1 MILNTLQMNPN
12 QSTSISNL
20 CNEIVQNIENKEGY
34 KNIIPTGF
42 QYLDEEF
49 GGLSLGEL
57 VVVGGRPAMGK
68 SQFVIN
74 LVANICDREPILFF
88 SFDLT
93 PSTFTS
99 RILSNRTGI
108 AVDKIIQNQL
118 LDSDINLIKMAVKQ
132 LENSKL
138 LVSDIGV
145 ANVNQT
151 IEIIKEHVGLYQTKI
166 VVIDYLQ
173 LLGMGKYNSGREA
186 EIGHICRVLKMCAN
200 ELNISIILLSQLSRA
215 VEVRGSSKI
224 PQLSDLRDS
233 GSIEQIADKVWFLYR
248 PEYYMI
254 DELNDDEFTSTD
266 CILMLIVAKNK
277 NGKTGTSYFKRDIP
291 FTIFQSIQRPSD
303 TFTFNVKRLLE
314 LENPFKK
321 DIDDDSVPF

>member
-1 MILNTLQMNPN
+1 MDTIKSQP
-12 QSTSISNL
+12 ISKL
-20 CNEIVQNIENKEGY
+20 LNEIVQNIENKDGNN
-34 KNIIPTGF
+34 NIIPTGF
-42 QYLDEEF
+42 QHLDEDF

-57 VVVGGRPAMGK
+57 VVIGGRPAMGK

-74 LVANICDREPILFF
+74 LASNICDKEPILFF

-93 PSTFTS
+93 PTTLTS

-108 AVDKIIQNQL
+108 AVSKLIRNQL
-118 LDSDINLIKMAVKQ
+118 IESDVNLIKMAAKQ

-138 LVSDIGV
+138 LVSDVGV

-151 IEIIKEHVGLYQTKI
+151 IEIIKEHVELYQTKI

-186 EIGHICRVLKMCAN
+186 EIGHICRVLKMCAK

-215 VEVRGSSKI
+215 VEVRGSSKK

-233 GSIEQIADKVWFLYR
+233 GSIEQIADKVWLLYR

-254 DELNDDEFTSTD
+254 DELDDDDATSTD
-266 CILMLIVAKNK
+266 CIVILIVAKNK
-277 NGKTGTSYFKRDIP
+277 NGKIGTSYFKRNDN
-291 FTIFQSIQRPSD
+291 FTEFNSIKKPGDSFEFNEGRLSELQKPS
-303 TFTFNVKRLLE
+303 FKE
-314 LENPFKK
+314 LNNENE
-321 DIDDDSVPF
+321 VPF

>member
-1 MILNTLQMNPN
+1 MNP
-12 QSTSISNL
+12 QLSQSISTL
-20 CNEIVQNIENKEGY
+20 SKEIVQNIENKDG
-34 KNIIPTGF
+34 NNNVIPTGF
-42 QYLDEEF
+42 EYLDEEF

-57 VVVGGRPAMGK
+57 VVIGGRPAMGK

-74 LVANICDREPILFF
+74 LVSNICDREPILFF

-108 AVDKIIQNQL
+108 TVDKIIQNQL
-118 LDSDINLIKMAVKQ
+118 IDSDVNLIKMAAKQ

-145 ANVNQT
+145 AKVNQT
-151 IEIIKEHVGLYQTKI
+151 IEIIKEHVELYQTKI

-215 VEVRGSSKI
+215 VEVRGSSKK

-233 GSIEQIADKVWFLYR
+233 GSIEQIADKVWLLYR

-254 DELNDDEFTSTD
+254 DELDDNEHTPAEYV
-266 CILMLIVAKNK
+266 LMLVVAKNK
-277 NGKTGTSYFKRDIP
+277 NGKIGVSYFKRNDN
-291 FTIFQSIQRPSD
+291 FTEFNSIKKPGDSFEFNEDRLSELQKPIF
-303 TFTFNVKRLLE
+303 KE
-314 LENPFKK
+314 LNNDNE
-321 DIDDDSVPF
+321 VPF

>member
-1 MILNTLQMNPN
+1 MNTQ
-12 QSTSISNL
+12 QSTSIGTLSI
-20 CNEIVQNIENKEGY
+20 EIVQNIENKDG
-34 KNIIPTGF
+34 NNNLIPTGF
-42 QYLDEEF
+42 EYLDLEF

-74 LVANICDREPILFF
+74 LVSNICDRESVLFF

-99 RILSNRTGI
+99 RLLSNRTGI

-118 LDSDINLIKMAVKQ
+118 FDADINLIKMAAKQ

-151 IEIIKEHVGLYQTKI
+151 IEIIKEHVELYQTKI

-186 EIGHICRVLKMCAN
+186 EIGHICRVLKMCAK

-215 VEVRGSSKI
+215 VEIRGSSKI

-254 DELNDDEFTSTD
+254 DELDDDEFTSTD

-277 NGKTGTSYFKRDIP
+277 NGKIGTSYFKRDIP
-291 FTIFQSIQRPSD
+291 FTTFQSMQRPSD
-303 TFTFNVKRLLE
+303 TFTFNVKRLLD

-321 DIDDDSVPF
+321 DTNDDSVPF

>member
-1 MILNTLQMNPN
+1 MNTQHS
-12 QSTSISNL
+12 QSISTL
-20 CNEIVQNIENKEGY
+20 SKEIVQNIENKDG
-34 KNIIPTGF
+34 NNNVIPTGF
-42 QYLDEEF
+42 EYLDEEF

-57 VVVGGRPAMGK
+57 VVIGGRPAMGK

-74 LVANICDREPILFF
+74 LVSNICDREPILFF

-93 PSTFTS
+93 PTTLTS

-108 AVDKIIQNQL
+108 SVDKLIRNQL
-118 LDSDINLIKMAVKQ
+118 IDSDVTLIKLAAKQ

-145 ANVNQT
+145 ANINET
-151 IEIIKEHVGLYQTKI
+151 IDIIKEHVELYHTKI

-173 LLGMGKYNSGREA
+173 LLGIGKYNTGREA
-186 EIGHICRVLKMCAN
+186 EIGHICRVLKMCAK
-200 ELNISIILLSQLSRA
+200 ELNICIVLLSQLSRA
-215 VEVRGSSKI
+215 VEVRGSSKK

-233 GSIEQIADKVWFLYR
+233 GSIEQIADKVWLLYR

-254 DELNDDEFTSTD
+254 EELDDDDFTSTD

-277 NGKTGTSYFKRDIP
+277 NGKIGVSYFKRNDN
-291 FTIFQSIQRPSD
+291 FTEFNSIKKPGDSFEFNEDRLSELQKPIF
-303 TFTFNVKRLLE
+303 KE
-314 LENPFKK
+314 LNNDNE
-321 DIDDDSVPF
+321 VPF

>member
-1 MILNTLQMNPN
+1 MNTQ
-12 QSTSISNL
+12 QSTSIGTLSS
-20 CNEIVQNIENKEGY
+20 EIVQNIENKDGNN
-34 KNIIPTGF
+34 KLIPTGF
-42 QYLDEEF
+42 EYLDAEF

-74 LVANICDREPILFF
+74 LVSNLCDREPVLFF

-99 RILSNRTGI
+99 RIISNRTGI
-108 AVDKIIQNQL
+108 AVDKIIQNKL
-118 LDSDINLIKMAVKQ
+118 NDSDVNLIKMAAKQ

-138 LVSDIGV
+138 LVSDVGV

-151 IEIIKEHVGLYQTKI
+151 IEIIKEHLELYQTKI

-186 EIGHICRVLKMCAN
+186 EIGHICRVLKMCAK

-215 VEVRGSSKI
+215 VEIRGSSKI

-254 DELNDDEFTSTD
+254 DELDDDEFTSTD

-277 NGKTGTSYFKRDIP
+277 NGKIGTSYFKRDIP
-291 FTIFQSIQRPSD
+291 FTTFQSMQRPSD
-303 TFTFNVKRLLE
+303 AFTFNVKRLID

-321 DIDDDSVPF
+321 DTNDDSVPF

>member
-1 MILNTLQMNPN
+1 MNPN